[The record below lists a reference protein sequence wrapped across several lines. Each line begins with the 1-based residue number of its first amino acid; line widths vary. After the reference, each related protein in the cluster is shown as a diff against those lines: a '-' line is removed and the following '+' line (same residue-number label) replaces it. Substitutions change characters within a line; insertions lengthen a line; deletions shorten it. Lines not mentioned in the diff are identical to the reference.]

1 MFHQN
6 ILNTHQQSLLGK
18 LNLQKTGEFYLAGGT
33 ALALQLGHRTSL
45 DFDFY
50 SERPFD
56 SLKLLT
62 NLQKSIPKLV
72 VQDQSE
78 DTLRLFSGDTEL
90 SFFAYPYPVLKPLVQ
105 FETIKLASK
114 EDIAAMKLI
123 AIVQRGTQRDFVDIY
138 FLMQEFSMKE
148 LLSFITQKFP
158 GYQGMVLLKALVYF
172 EDAESGEPRRGIRV
186 FDPEYSWEKAKRYII
201 NKVKQYQLGTKQD

>member
-1 MFHQN
+1 
-6 ILNTHQQSLLGK
+6 LLGK
-18 LNLQKTGEFYLAGGT
+18 LNLQEAGDFYLAGGT

-50 SERPFD
+50 SEKPFD

-62 NLQKSIPKLV
+62 ILQQHTPEVV

-78 DTLRLFSGDTEL
+78 DTLRIFSKDTEL
-90 SFFAYPYPVLKPLVQ
+90 SFFAYPYPFLKPSLN

-123 AIVQRGTQRDFVDIY
+123 AVVQRGTQRDFVDIY
-138 FLMQEFSMKE
+138 FLLQEFSLEDM
-148 LLSFITQKFP
+148 LMFVSQKFP
-158 GYQGMVLLKALVYF
+158 GYQEMVLLKALVYF
-172 EDAESGEPRRGIRV
+172 EDAESNEPRRGVRV
-186 FDPEYSWEKAKRYII
+186 FLPNYSWEAAKDYIVAE
-201 NKVKQYQLGTKQD
+201 VKQYQLGTKGA